1 MMAEQEFDLDAIV
14 AAQAEADGEAHKVTW
29 GGQTFLV
36 PRTNEWPIET
46 FDIATQGNIAQALA
60 GVLGDQWE
68 AFYEAKHPTMG
79 AALALLDGIA
89 EREGFDNLGN
99 SPASSPS
106 PNRATRR
113 SKQTSSASTA

>member
-1 MMAEQEFDLDAIV
+1 MAEIEFDLDAIV
-14 AAQAEADGEAHKVTW
+14 AAESEANGEPHKVTW
-29 GGQTFLV
+29 GGETFLI

-46 FDIATQGNIAQALA
+46 FDIAAQGRIADALA

-68 AFYEAKHPTMG
+68 AFYTAKHPTMG

-89 EREGFDNLGN
+89 EREGFQDLGN
-99 SPASSPS
+99 LPASSPS

-113 SKQTSSASTA
+113 SRQTSSGSTA